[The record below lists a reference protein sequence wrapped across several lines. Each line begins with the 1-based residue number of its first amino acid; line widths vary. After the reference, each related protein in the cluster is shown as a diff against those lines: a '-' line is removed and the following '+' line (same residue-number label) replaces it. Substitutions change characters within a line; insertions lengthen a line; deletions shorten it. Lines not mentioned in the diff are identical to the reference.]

1 MKKSFYISRFG
12 VLAQIILW
20 VLIFIIMVVI
30 HVWRGDYSKES
41 IQITIIL
48 FLLLEGF
55 ISLTAPMT
63 MMKIEFNKSFMSYK
77 IGPFYLKKLYYKDI
91 RFIKVFEISSGQY
104 VLSKIFFSDR
114 YLSYDDA
121 KKGFDKVTI
130 FKKDNLFILDY
141 PQKGLDELLTKLF
154 PDLFCE
160 NKTEE
165 N

>member
-12 VLAQIILW
+12 ALAQIILW

-48 FLLLEGF
+48 FLLLEGL
-55 ISLTAPMT
+55 ISLTAPVA
-63 MMKIEFNKSFMSYK
+63 MMKVEFNESFMSSK
-77 IGPFYLKKLYYKDI
+77 LGPFHLKKFYYKDLK
-91 RFIKVFEISSGQY
+91 FIKAFEIGSGQY

-114 YLSYDDA
+114 FLSYDDA

-160 NKTEE
+160 NKTDE